1 MKIQPRV
8 PCTSGSSAASTGA
21 MVAAADGV
29 LLKASGT
36 LSDVGDM
43 GKRIP
48 AASDDDMWVWHAP
61 VKDDAV
67 EPAPADDEPAV
78 EDSWYQILS
87 RLRRKDNDS
96 D

>member
-1 MKIQPRV
+1 LYLGEQRGEHGRHG
-8 PCTSGSSAASTGA
+8 SGFGRRG
-21 MVAAADGV
+21 ADGV
-29 LLKASGT
+29 LLKASGVP
-36 LSDVGDM
+36 SDVGDM

-61 VKDDAV
+61 AKDDAV

-78 EDSWYQILS
+78 EDSWYQVLS
-87 RLRRKDNDS
+87 RLRRKENDT